1 MLKELLS
8 KKETQQFIRF
18 CIVGG
23 TCAVIDAAIFYVVRL
38 FAPYQVALVSGY
50 LISLCVNYFLT
61 VYWTFKTKPAAFNF
75 VGIIG
80 AHMFNLFVV
89 RMGLML
95 LFVEL
100 LGLIDSIAYIPMAVI
115 SAVTNYLVIRAVVKY
130 SKKKRIVEHRPTH
143 SGASANA

>member
-1 MLKELLS
+1 MRKA
-8 KKETQQFIRF
+8 KDIINHNETRQFIRF

-23 TCAVIDAAIFYVVRL
+23 TCALIDAAIFYIVRL

-61 VYWTFKTKPAAFNF
+61 IYWTFKTSPSAHNF

-89 RMGLML
+89 RMGLMW
-95 LFVEL
+95 LFVEVF
-100 LGLIDSIAYIPMAVI
+100 GWDDSIAYIPMAVI
-115 SAVTNYLVIRAVVKY
+115 SAVTNFLVIRAVVKF
-130 SKKKRIVEHRPTH
+130 SKKK
-143 SGASANA
+143 SNN